1 MIIQCKQCRTKFR
14 FDESKIEGDGLWMRC
29 SRCQHVFFQESPAK
43 PGPPEATPFAADEAP
58 SLAPAARLSF
68 EPAAPAH
75 VAAEEKREPDDVFRR
90 REAVPEEP
98 AGRILPPR
106 PEPSESVGLNL
117 TDIEFAPGEEGAPE
131 EEEAAAAAFEQPA
144 APAKKKK
151 SKTWL
156 ALLWALL
163 VIIVIPAVLLVF
175 VFPQQ
180 LERYM
185 DIGRKYLGASQPYE
199 GHSVLAQVKLQD
211 IRQRV
216 VNNYILG
223 NIRVVEGVAVNQADF
238 AVARI
243 RVKAAILD
251 AYAVVL
257 DERISFAGNMLS
269 EEDLTNLSEEDLQK
283 ILSLPEGRD
292 SSNERVIPG
301 GRIPFMIVFT
311 RDQPGAI
318 KTTVTIAGAER
329 LL

>member
-1 MIIQCKQCRTKFR
+1 VA
-14 FDESKIEGDGLWMRC
+14 G
-29 SRCQHVFFQESPAK
+29 PAL
-43 PGPPEATPFAADEAP
+43 G
-58 SLAPAARLSF
+58 AARHYRDSGRF
-68 EPAAPAH
+68 
-75 VAAEEKREPDDVFRR
+75 
-90 REAVPEEP
+90 
-98 AGRILPPR
+98 AGFCF
-106 PEPSESVGLNL
+106 S
-117 TDIEFAPGEEGAPE
+117 
-131 EEEAAAAAFEQPA
+131 AAAR
-144 APAKKKK
+144 
-151 SKTWL
+151 
-156 ALLWALL
+156 ALH
-163 VIIVIPAVLLVF
+163 
-175 VFPQQ
+175 
-180 LERYM
+180 
-185 DIGRKYLGASQPYE
+185 DIGRKYLGAAQPYE